1 MASLAQYL
9 PEGEGWLPRWQLFV
23 ASLAIAN
30 SIQNL
35 FTVNITKRLYTK
47 KPEEVTALQARMS
60 TMWNFTSAIVRLHC
74 AYNIHNKAI
83 YNTTLWTYA
92 IAFFHFSTELLF
104 FRTAKLN
111 GPVISPVIVSSECAM
126 DPNKTSL
133 IAECPDAGVSL
144 LWMLSQY
151 DFYVQ

>member
-104 FRTAKLN
+104 FGTAKLN
-111 GPVISPVIVSSECAM
+111 GPVISPVIVSS
-126 DPNKTSL
+126 
-133 IAECPDAGVSL
+133 VSL

>member
-47 KPEEVTALQARMS
+47 KPGEVTALQARMS

-74 AYNIHNKAI
+74 AYNIHNKASVPPSSVFQVRI

-104 FRTAKLN
+104 FGTAKLN
-111 GPVISPVIVSSECAM
+111 GPVISPVIVSS
-126 DPNKTSL
+126 
-133 IAECPDAGVSL
+133 VSL

-151 DFYVQ
+151 DFYVK